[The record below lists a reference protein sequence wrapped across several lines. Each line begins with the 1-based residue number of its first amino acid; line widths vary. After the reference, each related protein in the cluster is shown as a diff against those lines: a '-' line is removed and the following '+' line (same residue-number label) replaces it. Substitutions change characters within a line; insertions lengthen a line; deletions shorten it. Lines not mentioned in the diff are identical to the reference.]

1 MTCFSD
7 VKTEE
12 SKCSLKEVYP
22 LISTLVP
29 PCCPQ
34 SSGCTEVPQEFSS
47 VSSSLYW
54 FVVCVSASVRRG
66 IPYYIVENYQQML
79 TCQKVT
85 LEFPEFINVIQR

>member
-47 VSSSLYW
+47 VSSSHSGHQTAWGRNHDSRRAVLLNSSAEHPEEIEMKKKKSAF
-54 FVVCVSASVRRG
+54 FVS
-66 IPYYIVENYQQML
+66 
-79 TCQKVT
+79 
-85 LEFPEFINVIQR
+85 F